1 MSQAREAFLPLW
13 TLAVAATVSAFVL
26 HLALRG
32 RSMQLGYELGK
43 ARQEQSRLREVERV
57 MQLEAASYKTPERV
71 EIVARTLLGM
81 EPPSPDR
88 IVSLGPG
95 PSVVVERAMPS
106 GPPSLLGERAQARL
120 DPLSAPPAVPQPGGH
135 EPNQAVVPP

>member
-1 MSQAREAFLPLW
+1 MSGPRSAFLPLW

-32 RSMQLGYELGK
+32 KSMQLGYELGK
-43 ARQEQSRLREVERV
+43 ARQEQGHLREVERV
-57 MQLEAASYKTPERV
+57 LELEAASYKTPERV

-95 PSVVVERAMPS
+95 PSVAGPRLAPSVRPS
-106 GPPSLLGERAQARL
+106 GPGERAQAKL
-120 DPLSAPPAVPQPGGH
+120 DPFALGPIARPAAGPESPP
-135 EPNQAVVPP
+135 AVVPP